1 MQNYENWLALD
12 LEDLSMNKSLT
23 PLNIIN
29 EPLEHCRPLIIT
41 YVDFKKVLD
50 SIYDH
55 ILRKT
60 LKMYSISQGCIDI
73 FQKLYP
79 NSCCCVKT
87 GSGNILYI
95 NAETAV
101 QQGDITSPFF
111 LSCSNGLFDEKCN
124 DSTTL
129 WNHLVE
135 KGID

>member
-23 PLNIIN
+23 PLNIFN
-29 EPLEHCRPLIIT
+29 EPLEHCRSLIIT

-73 FQKLYP
+73 FQ
-79 NSCCCVKT
+79 
-87 GSGNILYI
+87 
-95 NAETAV
+95 
-101 QQGDITSPFF
+101 
-111 LSCSNGLFDEKCN
+111 
-124 DSTTL
+124 
-129 WNHLVE
+129 
-135 KGID
+135 

>member
-1 MQNYENWLALD
+1 
-12 LEDLSMNKSLT
+12 MNTSLT

-95 NAETAV
+95 NTETGV
-101 QQGDITSPFF
+101 QQGDIASPFF
-111 LSCSNGLFDEKCN
+111 FSLVVMDYLMKNATILA
-124 DSTTL
+124 TL

>member
-1 MQNYENWLALD
+1 MPSPAEMVRKAHGCKIKRTGLAL
-12 LEDLSMNKSLT
+12 
-23 PLNIIN
+23 
-29 EPLEHCRPLIIT
+29 
-41 YVDFKKVLD
+41 V

-55 ILRKT
+55 ILRKI

-73 FQKLYP
+73 FQELYP

-95 NAETAV
+95 NAETGV